1 LKEHTLR
8 FGTKAGWV
16 GGKGRKRDHRQLEIE
31 RAEEAAEKG
40 VELSETQEK
49 MGRG

>member
-1 LKEHTLR
+1 LEQRLVGWAEKVEKETTGSSKLK
-8 FGTKAGWV
+8 G
-16 GGKGRKRDHRQLEIE
+16 
-31 RAEEAAEKG
+31 AEEAAEKG